1 MTTAQPPW
9 MGPNELNFYVPIPDI
24 TSGTGDLTPMEMV
37 GINYRYAK
45 LYREGKFDE
54 LLDEVMVDV
63 PVFEY
68 YPNRIRLVGRQALR
82 KNWEIKHRGFKDI
95 IDNGKSTVRYS
106 MFGENY
112 YAAEFTLN
120 MPMPDGTRMPWHKMA
135 LVSFRKDRMIG
146 EIVYND
152 HYFAERLEKMMTP
165 EFTSTPGVE
174 RF

>member
-1 MTTAQPPW
+1 MSNIKPTSK
-9 MGPNELNFYVPIPDI
+9 GPNEMHFFVPIPNI
-24 TSGTGDLTPMEMV
+24 TSGTGDLTPKEM
-37 GINYRYAK
+37 IALNYKYA
-45 LYREGKFDE
+45 LYYREGKFDA
-54 LLDEVMVDV
+54 LLDEVMVEE

-106 MFGENY
+106 TFGENY

-120 MPMPDGTRMPWHKMA
+120 MPMPDGTRKPWHKMA
-135 LVSFRKDRMIG
+135 LVSFQKDRMIG